1 MKDTRPDYTGPERR
15 RRKVYLTRNTEYH
28 FLDSVCVAVRHRDS
42 GQWRVAHVA
51 LRRTLSGC
59 VSFTAAGEVQPKL
72 APPAVGDALFF
83 CDGGVGGH
91 HERPHRRGTP
101 ATSNHRRIPHLVGR
115 STLVEFNKQ
124 DLGPQRAVAGA
135 FQSRS
140 SPSVSRVGVIKT
152 KIGDGGS
159 RTESSGS
166 RALPDSRNGDFETP
180 AGFEDFGHDD
190 VKEADC
196 PHMTLDEPARRRA
209 TGAQGKAVP
218 RPLRAGGRS
227 GGSCGE
233 GGRGLRC
240 I

>member
-1 MKDTRPDYTGPERR
+1 M
-15 RRKVYLTRNTEYH
+15 
-28 FLDSVCVAVRHRDS
+28 
-42 GQWRVAHVA
+42 
-51 LRRTLSGC
+51 
-59 VSFTAAGEVQPKL
+59 
-72 APPAVGDALFF
+72 
-83 CDGGVGGH
+83 
-91 HERPHRRGTP
+91 
-101 ATSNHRRIPHLVGR
+101 
-115 STLVEFNKQ
+115 EFNKQ

-166 RALPDSRNGDFETP
+166 RALADSRNGDFETP

-209 TGAQGKAVP
+209 TGAQGKSRSPAIARGRQVWRFLRRR
-218 RPLRAGGRS
+218 RPGPPVHLVWSSLFYTLG
-227 GGSCGE
+227 
-233 GGRGLRC
+233 
-240 I
+240 